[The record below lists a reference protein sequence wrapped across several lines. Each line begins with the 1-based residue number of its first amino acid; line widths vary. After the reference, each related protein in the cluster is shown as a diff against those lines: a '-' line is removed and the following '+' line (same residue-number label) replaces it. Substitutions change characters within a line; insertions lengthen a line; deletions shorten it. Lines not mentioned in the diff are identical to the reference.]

1 MNVVLDNLDLYL
13 GGMRDTVVLTLAS
26 FALAFLVGV
35 VVAGFR
41 VSPVP
46 PLRAAGAFYVTV
58 FRNTPLVLL
67 LFLFYF
73 GFPKMGVS
81 FGAFT
86 WAIIVLT
93 AYTGAFVAETVR
105 AGVNSVSRG
114 QGEAAR
120 ALGLSFP
127 QTLGVVVMPQAI
139 RTVIQPLGSI
149 FVALIRNS
157 ALVTVI
163 SVPNLSSM
171 ADRLSTD
178 TAVFVPV
185 YLGVAV
191 AYLLLTLP
199 SGLAVGFLERKLA
212 VKR

>member
-1 MNVVLDNLDLYL
+1 MSVVLDNLDLYL
-13 GGMRDTVVLTLAS
+13 LGMRDTVVLTVVS

-46 PLRAAGAFYVTV
+46 PLRAVGAFYVNTA
-58 FRNTPLVLL
+58 RNTPLILL

-73 GFPKMGVS
+73 GFPKVGLN
-81 FGAFT
+81 FAPFT
-86 WAIIVLT
+86 WAVMVLT
-93 AYTGAFVAETVR
+93 IYTATFVAETVR
-105 AGVNSVSRG
+105 AGINSVSQG

-127 QTLGVVVMPQAI
+127 QMLGLVVLPQAI

-149 FVALIRNS
+149 FIALIRNS

-163 SVPNLSSM
+163 SVSNLSKT
-171 ADRLSTD
+171 ADQIATD
-178 TAVFVPV
+178 TAIFVPV

-199 SGLAVGFLERKLA
+199 SGLAVGYLERRLA
-212 VKR
+212 IKR

>member
-1 MNVVLDNLDLYL
+1 MDAVLDNLDLYL
-13 GGMRDTVVLTLAS
+13 SGMRDTVVLTVVS
-26 FALAFLVGV
+26 FALAFVVGV

-46 PLRAAGAFYVTV
+46 PLRAVGAFYVNTV
-58 FRNTPLVLL
+58 RNTPLVLL

-73 GFPKMGVS
+73 GFPKVGLS
-81 FGAFT
+81 FAAFT
-86 WAIIVLT
+86 WAIMVLT
-93 AYTGAFVAETVR
+93 LYTGTFVAETVR
-105 AGVNSVSRG
+105 AGINSVSRG

-139 RTVIQPLGSI
+139 RTVVQPLGSI

-163 SVPNLSSM
+163 SVGNLSKT
-171 ADRLSTD
+171 ADQVSTD
-178 TAVFVPV
+178 TVVFIPV
-185 YLGVAV
+185 YVGVAV
-191 AYLLLTLP
+191 AYLILTLP
-199 SGLAVGFLERKLA
+199 SGFAVGYLERRLA
-212 VKR
+212 IKR

>member
-1 MNVVLDNLDLYL
+1 VDVVLDNLDLYL
-13 GGMRDTVVLTLAS
+13 IGMRDTVVLTVLS
-26 FALAFLVGV
+26 FALAFVVGI

-46 PLRAAGAFYVTV
+46 PLRAVGALYVNTV
-58 FRNTPLVLL
+58 RNTPLILL

-73 GFPKMGVS
+73 GFPKVG
-81 FGAFT
+81 FGFAKYT
-86 WAIIVLT
+86 WAVMVLT
-93 AYTGAFVAETVR
+93 VYTATFVAETVR
-105 AGVNSVSRG
+105 AGINSVSRG

-127 QTLGVVVMPQAI
+127 QTLAVVILPQAV
-139 RTVIQPLGSI
+139 RTVVQPLGSI
-149 FVALIRNS
+149 FIALLRNS

-163 SVPNLSSM
+163 SVANLSRT
-171 ADRLSTD
+171 ADQISTD
-178 TAVFVPV
+178 EVEFVSV

-199 SGLAVGFLERKLA
+199 SGYAVGVLERRLA
-212 VKR
+212 IKR